1 MLNPGPGAT
10 LLLIET
16 DHDVTATRLLRV
28 GDDYADG
35 WKLTALSAGSATLT
49 KGGVSRTFAL
59 LGRPA
64 SFTSQLAGSPSGVTI
79 AAPTSSAAAT
89 STILPPLRRTVAN
102 SYPATRVTNTEAMRD
117 AILRGDVGAVME
129 QDGSAVD
136 YLAVNV
142 ADIRGRRMSSVL
154 EFHAPEFDSNPAF
167 SPNWPIEV
175 QGAPVLNAAGA
186 VQVNGAGLS
195 SAPRPV
201 LPDGA
206 GFGGV
211 AVIGIGAL
219 ANAGF
224 ATAIG
229 VSGN

>member
-1 MLNPGPGAT
+1 
-10 LLLIET
+10 
-16 DHDVTATRLLRV
+16 
-28 GDDYADG
+28 
-35 WKLTALSAGSATLT
+35 
-49 KGGVSRTFAL
+49 
-59 LGRPA
+59 
-64 SFTSQLAGSPSGVTI
+64 
-79 AAPTSSAAAT
+79 
-89 STILPPLRRTVAN
+89 
-102 SYPATRVTNTEAMRD
+102 
-117 AILRGDVGAVME
+117 ME

-136 YLAVNV
+136 YLAAWARRNDAGGVNMYNADNTDWSSARFVSKAGRLYVAVNV